1 MRRLILALAL
11 ILAALPLRAQ
21 DTDLEL
27 VLMADASGSIDPE
40 ELLLQRRGYAQA
52 ITDPDVIAAIQNT
65 AYGSIAVTYVE
76 WAANQAVIVDWT
88 RIDGP
93 EAAAIFA
100 AQLDNPVRRAL
111 GRNAIGSALLRGKQ
125 LIEENDIE
133 GWRRVIDFS
142 GDSVNNWSGP
152 SIAEARALVLAAG
165 ITINGLPLMLT
176 DDMGRGATL
185 EANYR
190 DQIIGG
196 PNAFTLPAA
205 SREDFAEAVRRKL
218 ILEISNRTPDMVLAL
233 DD

>member
-1 MRRLILALAL
+1 M
-11 ILAALPLRAQ
+11 
-21 DTDLEL
+21 
-27 VLMADASGSIDPE
+27 
-40 ELLLQRRGYAQA
+40 
-52 ITDPDVIAAIQNT
+52 
-65 AYGSIAVTYVE
+65 
-76 WAANQAVIVDWT
+76 
-88 RIDGP
+88 
-93 EAAAIFA
+93 
-100 AQLDNPVRRAL
+100 
-111 GRNAIGSALLRGKQ
+111 
-125 LIEENDIE
+125 
-133 GWRRVIDFS
+133 IDFS

>member
-1 MRRLILALAL
+1 MHRLILSLAL

>member
-76 WAANQAVIVDWT
+76 WAANQVVIVDWT

-165 ITINGLPLMLT
+165 ITINGLPLMLP

-218 ILEISNRTPDMVLAL
+218 ILEISNRTPVMVLAL

>member
-1 MRRLILALAL
+1 MRHLILAL
-11 ILAALPLRAQ
+11 ILCLSALPVMAQ

-27 VLMADASGSIDPE
+27 VLMADASGSIDQN

-52 ITDPDVIAAIQNT
+52 ITDPDVIAAIRNT

-76 WAANQAVIVDWT
+76 WAANQAVVVGWT

-93 EAAAIFA
+93 EAAALFA
-100 AQLDNPVRRAL
+100 AQLDTPVRRAL

-125 LIEENDIE
+125 LIEENDID

-152 SIAEARALVLAAG
+152 PIAQARDEVLAAG

-176 DDMGRGATL
+176 DDMGRAATL
-185 EANYR
+185 EENYR
-190 DQIIGG
+190 AQIIGG

-205 SREDFAEAVRRKL
+205 NRADFAEAVRRKL
-218 ILEISNRTPDMVLAL
+218 ILEISGLTPDSAVAMA
-233 DD
+233 D

>member
-1 MRRLILALAL
+1 MILSLILV
-11 ILAALPLRAQ
+11 LAALPLRAQ

-27 VLMADASGSIDPE
+27 VLMADASGSIDVD

-52 ITDPDVIAAIQNT
+52 ITDPDVIAAIRNT

-76 WAANQAVIVDWT
+76 WAANQAVVVGWT

-125 LIEENDIE
+125 LIEENDID

-152 SIAEARALVLAAG
+152 PIAQARADVLASG

-176 DDMGRGATL
+176 DDMGRAATL

-218 ILEISNRTPDMVLAL
+218 ILEISGLTPETVVAL
-233 DD
+233 GD

>member
-1 MRRLILALAL
+1 MRQLIVAL
-11 ILAALPLRAQ
+11 ILSFAALPLQAQ

-52 ITDPDVIAAIQNT
+52 ITDPAVIAAIQDT

-76 WAANQAVIVDWT
+76 WAANQAVVVGWT

-93 EAAAIFA
+93 EAAALFA

-125 LIEENDIE
+125 LIEENDID

-152 SIAEARALVLAAG
+152 PIAQARDEVLAAG

-176 DDMGRGATL
+176 DDMGRAATL

-205 SREDFAEAVRRKL
+205 SRDDFAEAVRRKL
-218 ILEISNRTPDMVLAL
+218 ILEISGMTPETTLARAP
-233 DD
+233 

>member
-1 MRRLILALAL
+1 MRRLILSLAL

-100 AQLDNPVRRAL
+100 AQLENPVRRAL

-152 SIAEARALVLAAG
+152 SIAEARALVVAAG